1 MLICK
6 FVHSR
11 AMGILDV

>member
-1 MLICK
+1 MYK

-11 AMGILDV
+11 CRR